1 MKKFRFPLD
10 IVLEYRRQVQ
20 DSLQVELGAAAA
32 EVRRQ
37 EQVLENARRRYA
49 DINRE
54 YREKAALGLSIAE
67 MRGYE
72 TGLKVQ
78 QGVIARELAQLETLR
93 RRMEAKRQE
102 LVSAKLDVSSV
113 EKLREKKLQAYV
125 KDVEKSEEQ
134 FIDDLVGARS
144 NSGRSASLES

>member
-144 NSGRSASLES
+144 NSRRSASLES

>member
-37 EQVLENARRRYA
+37 EQVLEDTRLRYA
-49 DINRE
+49 GINRE

>member
-37 EQVLENARRRYA
+37 EQVLEDARLRYA
-49 DINRE
+49 AINRE

-93 RRMEAKRQE
+93 RRMEAKLKE

-144 NSGRSASLES
+144 NSGRNASL

>member
-78 QGVIARELAQLETLR
+78 QGVIVRELSQLETLR

>member
-54 YREKAALGLSIAE
+54 YREKAALGLSITE

>member
-78 QGVIARELAQLETLR
+78 QGVIARELVQLEALR

>member
-113 EKLREKKLQAYV
+113 EKLREKKLRAYV

>member
-125 KDVEKSEEQ
+125 KNVEKSEEQ

>member
-37 EQVLENARRRYA
+37 EQILDAARRRYA

-54 YREKAALGLSIAE
+54 YREKAAMGLSIAE

-78 QGVIARELAQLETLR
+78 QGVIARELTQLETLR
-93 RRMEAKRQE
+93 QRVEAKRKE

-113 EKLREKKLQAYV
+113 EKLREKKLQSYV
-125 KDVEKSEEQ
+125 KDMEKSEEQ

-144 NSGRSASLES
+144 NSGRDASL

>member
-78 QGVIARELAQLETLR
+78 QGVIARELVQLETLR

>member
-78 QGVIARELAQLETLR
+78 QGVVARELAQLETLR

-144 NSGRSASLES
+144 NPGRSASLES

>member
-1 MKKFRFPLD
+1 
-10 IVLEYRRQVQ
+10 
-20 DSLQVELGAAAA
+20 
-32 EVRRQ
+32 
-37 EQVLENARRRYA
+37 
-49 DINRE
+49 
-54 YREKAALGLSIAE
+54 

-78 QGVIARELAQLETLR
+78 QGVIARELSQLETLR

-125 KDVEKSEEQ
+125 KDAEKSEEQ

>member
-78 QGVIARELAQLETLR
+78 QGVVARELAQLETLR

>member
-37 EQVLENARRRYA
+37 EQVLEDARRRYA
-49 DINRE
+49 GNNRE

>member
-20 DSLQVELGAAAA
+20 DSLQVELGTAAA

-37 EQVLENARRRYA
+37 EQVLENARLRYA

-113 EKLREKKLQAYV
+113 EKLREKKLQTYV
-125 KDVEKSEEQ
+125 KDAEKSEEQ

>member
-37 EQVLENARRRYA
+37 EQVLENARLRYA

-93 RRMEAKRQE
+93 RRMEAKRLE

-113 EKLREKKLQAYV
+113 EKLREKKLQTYV
-125 KDVEKSEEQ
+125 KDAEKSEEQ

>member
-78 QGVIARELAQLETLR
+78 QGVIARELSQLETLR

-144 NSGRSASLES
+144 NSERSASLES

>member
-125 KDVEKSEEQ
+125 KDMEKSEEQ

>member
-20 DSLQVELGAAAA
+20 NSLQVELGTAAA

-37 EQVLENARRRYA
+37 EKVLEDARLRYA
-49 DINRE
+49 GINRE

-144 NSGRSASLES
+144 NSGRNASL

>member
-32 EVRRQ
+32 EVCRQ

-125 KDVEKSEEQ
+125 KDAEKSEEQ

>member
-125 KDVEKSEEQ
+125 KDVEKSEDQ

>member
-125 KDVEKSEEQ
+125 QDVEKSEEQ

>member
-37 EQVLENARRRYA
+37 EQVLENARLRYA

-78 QGVIARELAQLETLR
+78 QGVIVRELAQLETLR

>member
-1 MKKFRFPLD
+1 MKKSRFPLD

>member
-78 QGVIARELAQLETLR
+78 QGVIARELSQLETLR

-125 KDVEKSEEQ
+125 KDAEKSEEQ

>member
-37 EQVLENARRRYA
+37 EQVLENARLRYA

>member
-67 MRGYE
+67 LRGYE

>member
-37 EQVLENARRRYA
+37 EQVLEDARRRYA

-78 QGVIARELAQLETLR
+78 QGVVARELAQLETLR

-125 KDVEKSEEQ
+125 KDMEKSEEQ

>member
-49 DINRE
+49 GINRE

>member
-20 DSLQVELGAAAA
+20 DSLQVELGAAAT

-78 QGVIARELAQLETLR
+78 QGVIARELSQLETLR

-125 KDVEKSEEQ
+125 KDAEKSEEQ

>member
-37 EQVLENARRRYA
+37 EQVLEDAHRRYA

-113 EKLREKKLQAYV
+113 EKLREKKLRAYV

>member
-20 DSLQVELGAAAA
+20 DSLQVELGTAAA

-37 EQVLENARRRYA
+37 EQVLENARLRYA

-134 FIDDLVGARS
+134 FIDDLVGTRS

>member
-78 QGVIARELAQLETLR
+78 QGVIARELSQLETLR

>member
-72 TGLKVQ
+72 TGLKVR
-78 QGVIARELAQLETLR
+78 QGVIARELSQLETLR

>member
-54 YREKAALGLSIAE
+54 YRE
-67 MRGYE
+67 
-72 TGLKVQ
+72 
-78 QGVIARELAQLETLR
+78 R
-93 RRMEAKRQE
+93 RRWACPSLRCGAMKR
-102 LVSAKLDVSSV
+102 
-113 EKLREKKLQAYV
+113 
-125 KDVEKSEEQ
+125 
-134 FIDDLVGARS
+134 G
-144 NSGRSASLES
+144 

>member
-37 EQVLENARRRYA
+37 EQVLENARLRYA

-113 EKLREKKLQAYV
+113 EKLREKKLQTYV
-125 KDVEKSEEQ
+125 KDAEKSEEQ

>member
-37 EQVLENARRRYA
+37 EQVLEDARRRYA

>member
-78 QGVIARELAQLETLR
+78 QGVIARELSQLETLC

>member
-78 QGVIARELAQLETLR
+78 QGVIARELSQLETLR

-144 NSGRSASLES
+144 NSGRSASLAS